1 MPQTGRSVEVN
12 EDKLPSFW
20 GKFVGNFGIIA
31 LVVASLMSGAVA
43 SQIEALDSDNTS
55 GPLAILPTPTPA
67 QATTTFR
74 AYRGVSLGM
83 SAAAAREKL
92 GAPKEK
98 ADTGDY
104 YLFSETETAQILYD
118 TDHTVR
124 AISITFLGNLG
135 SAPSSKDV
143 VGTDVKA
150 EADGSINKLA
160 RYPKAG
166 YWVSYIRTGGD
177 DPMIVITLQKMP
189 IEQ

>member
-1 MPQTGRSVEVN
+1 MKT
-12 EDKLPSFW
+12 
-20 GKFVGNFGIIA
+20 FGIIA
-31 LVVASLMSGAVA
+31 LFGVLLWS
-43 SQIEALDSDNTS
+43 EAIALHNETFGTSNT
-55 GPLAILPTPTPA
+55 AQRVTILPTPTPA
-67 QATTTFR
+67 QTTTAFK

-83 SAAAAREKL
+83 SAAVAREKL

-118 TDHTVR
+118 TDHTVK